1 MAGQKELMDS
11 SDRKTQS
18 VKNLLETPRSTHI
31 GQQNSQ
37 KRKKQRGKK
46 EKKTALEIIRNIS
59 EV

>member
-1 MAGQKELMDS
+1 MDS